1 MAIPAGFVAN
11 TSGFYTRG
19 DGAAPFA
26 FDGTTMVY
34 MGNGPVTSYASGN
47 VANATAAATIPAVAA
62 KTNYITGFDVS
73 GAGATV
79 GGVVLLTITGL
90 LGGTTTYPIAAP
102 TGVTLGLTPLVVNFS
117 PPLQASA
124 ANVAIVV
131 SLPAL
136 GAGNT
141 NASVVARGFSI

>member
-1 MAIPAGFVAN
+1 MPMPAGFTAN
-11 TSGFYTRG
+11 QSGYYTRG

-34 MGNGPVTSYASGN
+34 LGLGPVTSYASGN
-47 VANATAAATIPAVAA
+47 VANSVAAATIPAAA
-62 KTNYITGFDVS
+62 GKTSYITGFDVS
-73 GAGATV
+73 GAGATL

-90 LGGTTTYPIAAP
+90 LGGTVTYPISAP
-102 TGVTLGLTPLVVNFS
+102 AGVTLGLTPLMVNFT

-141 NASVVARGFSI
+141 NAAVVARGFSV